1 VAAHHGRMNVAKTLI
16 IIIVLGV
23 NWPLLYI
30 IPDEIFLFIYL
41 FSFIFYETKYFSFIT
56 DRH

>member
-1 VAAHHGRMNVAKTLI
+1 MNVAKTLI

-41 FSFIFYETKYFSFIT
+41 FSFIFYETKYETKYFSFIT